1 MNRIHRILTR
11 VAGAS
16 LTATLMVGAIA
27 FSASA
32 AQPGSVTGDSIRL
45 RSQPSTDSE
54 EIGVLNQGD
63 TLEILDSSNDTWYQV
78 SYTDS
83 DGEQLSGYVSRDLV
97 TIGTTAGNAA
107 VNSAGVTR
115 TATLTEGGVNLRN
128 EASTDSSVLTQIDA
142 GSVVT
147 ILDDSLEG
155 WIQVG
160 YSDGT
165 SNYTGYISSDYLY
178 VNPMAIGVTTRAAV
192 ILREQADSNSNI
204 LALLQANTTL
214 DIMDSIGNWYQVT
227 NGTLTGYVEKKLLST
242 ENDSQCIGYGTVSAD
257 SLSLRS
263 EASTEAGVLTSLPSG
278 ATFQITADNG
288 DGWYGAVFNGQSG
301 YVSADYVSFS
311 ETVTAG
317 YIQVTASSLT
327 LRAGAGTAFA
337 QLAAIPEGTVLTV
350 CGSYGSWY
358 QVSYN
363 GQIGYVSGT
372 YVSATTADG
381 YQDYPSFAQ
390 ITASSLT
397 LRKSADTSADSLGQI
412 ANGIVVAVSGKV
424 GDWYKV
430 TYDGT
435 EGYINVSFTAASDG
449 PATVISHSSSGSFSS
464 RQSTASNR
472 TSSSAGSAS
481 SYEGG
486 STVSGGTGSAVA
498 DYAQQ
503 FYGNPYVWGGTS
515 LTGGVDCS
523 GFVMQVYAH
532 FGYSLPHSSSAQRS
546 YGQSVSLSDIQPGD
560 IVCYNHHVGIYVGN
574 GQIISALG
582 KNYGITYSSVTYKS
596 IITIRRI
603 FS

>member
-32 AQPGSVTGDSIRL
+32 AQPGSVTGDSVRL

-97 TIGTTAGNAA
+97 TIGTTAGSAA

-178 VNPMAIGVTTRAAV
+178 VNPMAVGVTTRAAV

-214 DIMDSIGNWYQVT
+214 DIMDSIG
-227 NGTLTGYVEKKLLST
+227 
-242 ENDSQCIGYGTVSAD
+242 
-257 SLSLRS
+257 
-263 EASTEAGVLTSLPSG
+263 
-278 ATFQITADNG
+278 
-288 DGWYGAVFNGQSG
+288 
-301 YVSADYVSFS
+301 
-311 ETVTAG
+311 
-317 YIQVTASSLT
+317 
-327 LRAGAGTAFA
+327 
-337 QLAAIPEGTVLTV
+337 
-350 CGSYGSWY
+350 
-358 QVSYN
+358 
-363 GQIGYVSGT
+363 
-372 YVSATTADG
+372 
-381 YQDYPSFAQ
+381 
-390 ITASSLT
+390 
-397 LRKSADTSADSLGQI
+397 
-412 ANGIVVAVSGKV
+412 
-424 GDWYKV
+424 DW
-430 TYDGT
+430 
-435 EGYINVSFTAASDG
+435 
-449 PATVISHSSSGSFSS
+449 
-464 RQSTASNR
+464 
-472 TSSSAGSAS
+472 
-481 SYEGG
+481 
-486 STVSGGTGSAVA
+486 
-498 DYAQQ
+498 
-503 FYGNPYVWGGTS
+503 
-515 LTGGVDCS
+515 
-523 GFVMQVYAH
+523 
-532 FGYSLPHSSSAQRS
+532 
-546 YGQSVSLSDIQPGD
+546 
-560 IVCYNHHVGIYVGN
+560 
-574 GQIISALG
+574 
-582 KNYGITYSSVTYKS
+582 
-596 IITIRRI
+596 
-603 FS
+603 